1 MITDGAR
8 DLRAYLDR
16 VGLSVPK
23 FCEANKLE
31 RISVQ
36 RALNGERRR
45 ISVDFAWDIQVATGG
60 EVQWD
65 RWHSSTARAP
75 KGREHRPRSTPRQG
89 SASHRQ
95 TRRT

>member
-16 VGLSVPK
+16 LGLSVPK
-23 FCEANKLE
+23 FCEANKIE

-45 ISVDFAWDIQVATGG
+45 FSVDFAYEIQVATEG
-60 EVQWD
+60 EVQWS
-65 RWHSSTARAP
+65 RWHSSTARPP
-75 KGREHRPRSTPRQG
+75 KGRERRPRSAPPT
-89 SASHRQ
+89 A
-95 TRRT
+95 RTS